1 MTIQNNPLKQY
12 FRRPAIYLKLPSGGK
27 YYPQGSVDIPVNGEV
42 PVYPM
47 TAVDEITTKTP
58 DALFNGSAVVEI
70 IKSCIPAIK
79 DPWEIPLIDLD
90 PILVAIRTA
99 TNGNNMDITSK
110 CPACDEEANY
120 GVNLGNLLGTLQ
132 KGKYDEPLILQDLSF
147 KFKPLAYKQ
156 INKINQVQFEIQTVV
171 MGLDNIQDE
180 NLRKQKSNETMQ
192 KLNDLSVSL
201 VSETIESI
209 TTPSAVVSE
218 KEFIIDF
225 LKNCEKQTFE
235 SLRNYAI
242 KMRESSEIK
251 PLKMKC
257 IHCQHEY
264 DQSLILNPT
273 DFFA

>member
-1 MTIQNNPLKQY
+1 MDNNPLKQY

-27 YYPQGSVDIPVNGEV
+27 YYPQGTVDIPVNGEV
-42 PVYPM
+42 AVYPM

-70 IKSCIPAIK
+70 IKSCIPSIK

-110 CPACDEEANY
+110 CPACEEESSY
-120 GVNLGNLLGTLQ
+120 GINLGNLLGTLQ
-132 KGKYDEPLILQDLSF
+132 KGKYDEPLILQELSF

-156 INKINQVQFEIQTVV
+156 INRINQTQFEIQTVV
-171 MGLDNIQDE
+171 MGLDNIEDE

-209 TTPSAVVSE
+209 TTPSAVVTE
-218 KEFIIDF
+218 KEFIVDF

-235 SLRNYAI
+235 ALRSYAV

-257 IHCQHEY
+257 IHCQHDY

-273 DFFA
+273 DFFV

>member
-1 MTIQNNPLKQY
+1 MDNNPLKAY
-12 FRRPAIYLKLPSGGK
+12 FRRPAIYLKLPSEGK

-42 PVYPM
+42 AVYPM

-70 IKSCIPAIK
+70 IKSCIPSIK

-110 CPACDEEANY
+110 CPACEEEASY
-120 GVNLGNLLGTLQ
+120 GINLGNLLGTLQ

-171 MGLDNIQDE
+171 MGLDSIEDDNV
-180 NLRKQKSNETMQ
+180 RKQKSNETMQ

-209 TTPSAVVSE
+209 TTPSSIVSE

>member
-1 MTIQNNPLKQY
+1 MDNNPLKAY

-42 PVYPM
+42 AVYPM

-70 IKSCIPAIK
+70 IKSCIPSIK

-110 CPACDEEANY
+110 CPACEEEASY
-120 GVNLGNLLGTLQ
+120 GINLGNLLGTLQ

-171 MGLDNIQDE
+171 MSLDSIEDDNV
-180 NLRKQKSNETMQ
+180 RKQKSNETMQ

-209 TTPSAVVSE
+209 TTPSSIVSE

>member
-1 MTIQNNPLKQY
+1 MDNNPLKQY

-27 YYPQGSVDIPVNGEV
+27 YYPQGTVDIPVNGEV
-42 PVYPM
+42 AVYPM

-70 IKSCIPAIK
+70 IKSCIPSIK

-110 CPACDEEANY
+110 CPACEEEASY
-120 GVNLGNLLGTLQ
+120 GINLGNLLSTLQ

-171 MGLDNIQDE
+171 MGLDSIADE

-209 TTPSAVVSE
+209 TTPSAVVNE
-218 KEFIIDF
+218 KEFIVDF

>member
-1 MTIQNNPLKQY
+1 MDNNPLKAY
-12 FRRPAIYLKLPSGGK
+12 FRRPAIYLKLPSEGK

-42 PVYPM
+42 AVYPM

-70 IKSCIPAIK
+70 IKSCIPSIK

-110 CPACDEEANY
+110 CPACEEEASY
-120 GVNLGNLLGTLQ
+120 GINLGNLLGTLQ

-171 MGLDNIQDE
+171 MGLDSIEDDNV
-180 NLRKQKSNETMQ
+180 RKQKSNETMQ

-209 TTPSAVVSE
+209 TTPSSIVAE

-264 DQSLILNPT
+264 DQSSILNPT

>member
-1 MTIQNNPLKQY
+1 MDNNPLKQY
-12 FRRPAIYLKLPSGGK
+12 FRRPAIYLRLPSEGK
-27 YYPQGSVDIPVNGEV
+27 YYPAGALDMPHNKEV

-47 TAVDEITTKTP
+47 TAIDEISTKTP
-58 DALFNGSAVVEI
+58 DALFNGTAVVDI
-70 IKSCIPAIK
+70 IKSCVPSIK
-79 DPWEIPLIDLD
+79 DPWEMPLVDLD

-99 TNGNNMDITSK
+99 TNGNTMDIISK
-110 CPACDEEANY
+110 CPSCEEEGSY
-120 GVNLGNLLGTLQ
+120 GVNLGSLLGTLQ
-132 KGKYDEPLILQDLSF
+132 KGKYDEPLILQELSF
-147 KFKPLAYKQ
+147 QFKPLSYKQ
-156 INKINQVQFEIQTVV
+156 INRINQTQFEIQTVI
-171 MGLDNIQDE
+171 MGLDNIEDE
-180 NLRKQKSNETMQ
+180 NLKKQKSNETMQ

-209 TTPSAVVSE
+209 TTPSAVVTE

-235 SLRNYAI
+235 SLRNYAV

-257 IHCQHEY
+257 VNCGHEY

>member
-1 MTIQNNPLKQY
+1 MDNNPLKQY
-12 FRRPAIYLKLPSGGK
+12 FRRPAIYLKLPSGGN
-27 YYPQGSVDIPVNGEV
+27 YYPQDSVDIPVNGEV
-42 PVYPM
+42 AVYPM

-70 IKSCIPAIK
+70 IKSCIPSIK
-79 DPWEIPLIDLD
+79 DPWEIPLMDLD

-110 CPACDEEANY
+110 CPACEEEASY
-120 GVNLGNLLGTLQ
+120 GINLGNLLGTLQ

-156 INKINQVQFEIQTVV
+156 INRINQTQFEIQTVV
-171 MGLDNIQDE
+171 MGLDNIEDE
-180 NLRKQKSNETMQ
+180 NLRKQKSTETMQ
-192 KLNDLSVSL
+192 KLNQLSVSL

-209 TTPSAVVSE
+209 TTPSAVVAE

-235 SLRNYAI
+235 ALRNYAI
-242 KMRESSEIK
+242 KMREASEIK
-251 PLKMKC
+251 PLKMTC
-257 IHCQHEY
+257 IHCQHDY

>member
-1 MTIQNNPLKQY
+1 MDNNPLKQY

-27 YYPQGSVDIPVNGEV
+27 YYPQGAVDIPVNGEV

-70 IKSCIPAIK
+70 IKSCVPAIK
-79 DPWEIPLIDLD
+79 DPWEIPLMDLD

-99 TNGNNMDITSK
+99 TNGNNMDITST
-110 CPACDEEANY
+110 CPACEEEASY
-120 GVNLGNLLGTLQ
+120 GISLGNLLGTLQ
-132 KGKYDEPLILQDLSF
+132 KGKYDEPLLLQELTF
-147 KFKPLAYKQ
+147 TFKPLAYKQ
-156 INKINQVQFEIQTVV
+156 INRINQTQFEIQAVV

-209 TTPSAVVSE
+209 TTPSAVVAE

-225 LKNCEKQTFE
+225 LRNCEKQTFE

-251 PLKMKC
+251 PLQMKC
-257 IHCQHEY
+257 IHCEHEY
-264 DQSLILNPT
+264 NQSLILNPT
-273 DFFA
+273 DFFV

>member
-1 MTIQNNPLKQY
+1 MDNNPLKQY

-27 YYPQGSVDIPVNGEV
+27 YYPQGTLDMPVNGEV

-70 IKSCIPAIK
+70 IKSCIPSIK
-79 DPWEIPLIDLD
+79 DPWEIPLIDVD

-110 CPACDEEANY
+110 CPACEEEASY
-120 GVNLGNLLGTLQ
+120 GINLGNLLGTLQ
-132 KGKYDEPLILQDLSF
+132 KGKYDEPLVLQDLTF

-171 MGLDNIQDE
+171 MGLDNIEDE
-180 NLRKQKSNETMQ
+180 NLRKQKSTETMQ

-218 KEFIIDF
+218 KAFIIDF

>member
-12 FRRPAIYLKLPSGGK
+12 FRRPAIYLKLPSEGK

-42 PVYPM
+42 AVYPM

-70 IKSCIPAIK
+70 IKSCIPSIK

-110 CPACDEEANY
+110 CPACGEEASY
-120 GVNLGNLLGTLQ
+120 GINLGNLLGTLQ

-147 KFKPLAYKQ
+147 RFKPLAYKQ

-171 MGLDNIQDE
+171 MGLDSIEDDNV
-180 NLRKQKSNETMQ
+180 RKQKSNETMQ

-209 TTPSAVVSE
+209 TTPSSIVSE

>member
-1 MTIQNNPLKQY
+1 MDNNPLKQY

-27 YYPQGSVDIPVNGEV
+27 YYPQGAVDIPVNGEV

-99 TNGNNMDITSK
+99 TNGNTMDITST
-110 CPACDEEANY
+110 CPACEEEASY
-120 GVNLGNLLGTLQ
+120 GINLGGLLGTLQ

-156 INKINQVQFEIQTVV
+156 INRINQTQFEIQAVV
-171 MGLDNIQDE
+171 MSLDNIQDE
-180 NLRKQKSNETMQ
+180 NVKKQKSNESMQ

-209 TTPSAVVSE
+209 TTPSAVVTE

-225 LKNCEKQTFE
+225 LRNCEKQTFE

-257 IHCQHEY
+257 VHCQHDY

-273 DFFA
+273 DFFV

>member
-1 MTIQNNPLKQY
+1 MDNNPLKAY
-12 FRRPAIYLKLPSGGK
+12 FRRPAIYLKLPSEGK

-42 PVYPM
+42 AVYPM

-70 IKSCIPAIK
+70 IKSCIPSIK

-110 CPACDEEANY
+110 CPACEEEASY
-120 GVNLGNLLGTLQ
+120 GINLGNLLGTLQ
-132 KGKYDEPLILQDLSF
+132 KGKYDEPLILQELSF

-156 INKINQVQFEIQTVV
+156 INRINQTQFEIQTVV
-171 MGLDNIQDE
+171 MGLDSIEDE
-180 NLRKQKSNETMQ
+180 NVRKQKSNETMQ

-209 TTPSAVVSE
+209 TTPSSIVAE

>member
-1 MTIQNNPLKQY
+1 MDNNPLKAY
-12 FRRPAIYLKLPSGGK
+12 FRRPAIYLKLPSEGK

-42 PVYPM
+42 AVYPM

-70 IKSCIPAIK
+70 IKSCIPSIK

-110 CPACDEEANY
+110 CPACEEEASY
-120 GVNLGNLLGTLQ
+120 GINLGNLLGTLQ

-147 KFKPLAYKQ
+147 RFKPLAYKQ

-171 MGLDNIQDE
+171 MGLDSIEDE
-180 NLRKQKSNETMQ
+180 NVRKQKSNETMQ

-209 TTPSAVVSE
+209 TTPSSIVAE

>member
-1 MTIQNNPLKQY
+1 MDNNPLKAY
-12 FRRPAIYLKLPSGGK
+12 FRRPAIYLKLPSEGK

-42 PVYPM
+42 AVYPM

-70 IKSCIPAIK
+70 IKSCVPSIK

-110 CPACDEEANY
+110 CPACEEEASY
-120 GVNLGNLLGTLQ
+120 GINLGNLLGTLQ

-171 MGLDNIQDE
+171 MSLDSIEDE
-180 NLRKQKSNETMQ
+180 NARKQKSNETMQ

-209 TTPSAVVSE
+209 TTPSSIVAE

>member
-1 MTIQNNPLKQY
+1 MDNNPLKAY
-12 FRRPAIYLKLPSGGK
+12 FRRPAIYLKLPSEGK

-42 PVYPM
+42 AVYPM

-70 IKSCIPAIK
+70 IKSCIPSIK

-110 CPACDEEANY
+110 CPACEEEASY
-120 GVNLGNLLGTLQ
+120 GINLGNLLSTLQ

-171 MGLDNIQDE
+171 MGLDNIEDE
-180 NLRKQKSNETMQ
+180 SVRKQKSNETMQ

-209 TTPSAVVSE
+209 TTPSSIVAE

>member
-1 MTIQNNPLKQY
+1 MDNNPLKQY

-27 YYPQGSVDIPVNGEV
+27 YYPQGTVDIPVNGEV
-42 PVYPM
+42 AVYPM

-70 IKSCIPAIK
+70 IKSCIPSIK
-79 DPWEIPLIDLD
+79 DPWEIPLMDLD

-99 TNGNNMDITSK
+99 TNGNNMDITST
-110 CPACDEEANY
+110 CPACEEEASY
-120 GVNLGNLLGTLQ
+120 GINLGNLLGTLQ
-132 KGKYDEPLILQDLSF
+132 KGKYDEPLMLQELSF
-147 KFKPLAYKQ
+147 RFKPLAYKQ
-156 INKINQVQFEIQTVV
+156 INRINQIQFEIQTVV
-171 MGLDNIQDE
+171 MGLDNIEDP
-180 NLRKQKSNETMQ
+180 NLKKQRSNESMQ
-192 KLNDLSVSL
+192 KLNDLSLSL

-209 TTPSAVVSE
+209 TTPSAVVTE

-235 SLRNYAI
+235 ELRNYAI
-242 KMRESSEIK
+242 KMRQASEIK

-257 IHCQHEY
+257 IHCQHDY

-273 DFFA
+273 DFFV

>member
-1 MTIQNNPLKQY
+1 MDNNPLKQY

-27 YYPQGSVDIPVNGEV
+27 YYPTGTIDIPVNGEV
-42 PVYPM
+42 PIFPM

-70 IKSCIPAIK
+70 IKSCVPAIK
-79 DPWEIPLIDLD
+79 EPWEIPLIDLD

-110 CPACDEEANY
+110 CPACEEEASY
-120 GVNLGNLLGTLQ
+120 GINLGNLLSTLQ

-156 INKINQVQFEIQTVV
+156 INHINQVQFEIQTVV
-171 MGLDNIQDE
+171 LGLDNIEDAD
-180 NLRKQKSNETMQ
+180 LRKQKSTETMK
-192 KLNDLSVSL
+192 KLNELSVSL
-201 VSETIESI
+201 VSETIENI
-209 TTPSAVVSE
+209 TTPSSVVSE

-257 IHCQHEY
+257 IHCEHEY

>member
-1 MTIQNNPLKQY
+1 MDNNPLKAY
-12 FRRPAIYLKLPSGGK
+12 FRRPAIYLKLPSEGK

-42 PVYPM
+42 AVYPM

-70 IKSCIPAIK
+70 IKSCIPSIK

-110 CPACDEEANY
+110 CPACEEEASY
-120 GVNLGNLLGTLQ
+120 GINLGNLLSTLQ

-171 MGLDNIQDE
+171 MGLDSIEDDNV
-180 NLRKQKSNETMQ
+180 RKQKSNETMQ

-209 TTPSAVVSE
+209 TTPSSIVAE

-257 IHCQHEY
+257 IHCQHDY

>member
-1 MTIQNNPLKQY
+1 MDNNPLKQY

-27 YYPQGSVDIPVNGEV
+27 YYPQGTLDMPVNGEV

-70 IKSCIPAIK
+70 IKSCIPSIK
-79 DPWEIPLIDLD
+79 DPWEIPLIDVD

-110 CPACDEEANY
+110 CPACEEEASY
-120 GVNLGNLLGTLQ
+120 GINLGNLLGTLQ
-132 KGKYDEPLILQDLSF
+132 KGKYDEPLVLQDLTF

-171 MGLDNIQDE
+171 MGLDNIEDE
-180 NLRKQKSNETMQ
+180 NLRKQKSTETMQ
-192 KLNDLSVSL
+192 KLNALSVSL

-209 TTPSAVVSE
+209 TTPSAVVNE

>member
-1 MTIQNNPLKQY
+1 MDNNPLKAY
-12 FRRPAIYLKLPSGGK
+12 FRRPAIYLKLPSEGK

-42 PVYPM
+42 AVYPM

-70 IKSCIPAIK
+70 IKSCIPSIK

-110 CPACDEEANY
+110 CPACEEEASY
-120 GVNLGNLLGTLQ
+120 GINLGNLLGTLQ

-171 MGLDNIQDE
+171 MGLDSIEDE
-180 NLRKQKSNETMQ
+180 NVRKQKSNETMQ

-209 TTPSAVVSE
+209 TTPSSIVSE

>member
-1 MTIQNNPLKQY
+1 MDNNPLKAY
-12 FRRPAIYLKLPSGGK
+12 FRRPAIYLKLPSEGK

-42 PVYPM
+42 AVYPM

-70 IKSCIPAIK
+70 IKSCIPSIK

-110 CPACDEEANY
+110 CPACEEEASY
-120 GVNLGNLLGTLQ
+120 GINLGNLLGTLQ

-171 MGLDNIQDE
+171 MSLDSIEDE
-180 NLRKQKSNETMQ
+180 NARKQKSNETMQ

-209 TTPSAVVSE
+209 TTPSSIVAE

-273 DFFA
+273 DFFS

>member
-1 MTIQNNPLKQY
+1 MDNNPLKQY

-27 YYPQGSVDIPVNGEV
+27 YYPQGAIDIPVNGEV
-42 PVYPM
+42 PIYPM

-70 IKSCIPAIK
+70 IKSCVPSIK
-79 DPWEIPLIDLD
+79 NPWEIPLIDLD

-110 CPACDEEANY
+110 CPACEEEASY
-120 GVNLGNLLGTLQ
+120 GINLGNLLGTLQ
-132 KGKYDEPLILQDLSF
+132 KGKYDEPLLLQDLSF

-156 INKINQVQFEIQTVV
+156 INHINQTQFEIQTVV
-171 MGLDNIQDE
+171 MGLDNIEDE
-180 NLRKQKSNETMQ
+180 NIKKQKSNETMQ
-192 KLNDLSVSL
+192 KLNELSVSL

-209 TTPSAVVSE
+209 TTPSAVVAE

-235 SLRNYAI
+235 TLRNYAI

-257 IHCQHEY
+257 IHCEHEY

-273 DFFA
+273 DFFV

>member
-1 MTIQNNPLKQY
+1 
-12 FRRPAIYLKLPSGGK
+12 
-27 YYPQGSVDIPVNGEV
+27 
-42 PVYPM
+42 
-47 TAVDEITTKTP
+47 
-58 DALFNGSAVVEI
+58 
-70 IKSCIPAIK
+70 
-79 DPWEIPLIDLD
+79 
-90 PILVAIRTA
+90 
-99 TNGNNMDITSK
+99 
-110 CPACDEEANY
+110 
-120 GVNLGNLLGTLQ
+120 
-132 KGKYDEPLILQDLSF
+132 
-147 KFKPLAYKQ
+147 
-156 INKINQVQFEIQTVV
+156 
-171 MGLDNIQDE
+171 MGLDSIEDDNV
-180 NLRKQKSNETMQ
+180 RKQKSNETMQ

-209 TTPSAVVSE
+209 TTPSSIVAE

>member
-1 MTIQNNPLKQY
+1 MDNNPLKQY

-27 YYPQGSVDIPVNGEV
+27 YYPTGTIDIPVNGEV
-42 PVYPM
+42 PIFPM

-70 IKSCIPAIK
+70 IKSCVPAIK
-79 DPWEIPLIDLD
+79 EPWEIPLIDLD

-110 CPACDEEANY
+110 CPACEEEASY
-120 GVNLGNLLGTLQ
+120 GINLGNLLGTLQ
-132 KGKYDEPLILQDLSF
+132 KGKYDEPLLLQDLTF

-156 INKINQVQFEIQTVV
+156 INRINQVQFEIQTVV
-171 MGLDNIQDE
+171 LGLDNIEDADI
-180 NLRKQKSNETMQ
+180 RKQKSTETMK
-192 KLNDLSVSL
+192 KLNELSVSL
-201 VSETIESI
+201 VSETIENI
-209 TTPSAVVSE
+209 TTTSSVVSE

>member
-1 MTIQNNPLKQY
+1 MDNNPLKAY
-12 FRRPAIYLKLPSGGK
+12 FRRPAIYLKLPSEGK

-42 PVYPM
+42 AVYPM

-70 IKSCIPAIK
+70 IKSCIPSIK

-110 CPACDEEANY
+110 CPACEEEASY
-120 GVNLGNLLGTLQ
+120 GINLGNLLGTLQ

-171 MGLDNIQDE
+171 MGLDNIEDE
-180 NLRKQKSNETMQ
+180 NVRKQKSNETMQ

-209 TTPSAVVSE
+209 TTPSSIVAE

>member
-1 MTIQNNPLKQY
+1 MDNNPLKQY

-70 IKSCIPAIK
+70 IKSCIPSIK

-180 NLRKQKSNETMQ
+180 NLKKQKSNETMQ